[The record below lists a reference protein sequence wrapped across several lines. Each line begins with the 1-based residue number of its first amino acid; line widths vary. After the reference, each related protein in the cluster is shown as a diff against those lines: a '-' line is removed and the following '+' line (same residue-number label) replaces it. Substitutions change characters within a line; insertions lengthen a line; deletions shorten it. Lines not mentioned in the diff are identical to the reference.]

1 MFRGISKYKTCFV
14 FIPSFLAGHLMIFP
28 GTLGVRKTLDDEQL
42 CNVKGQ
48 RRSEDVMI

>member
-14 FIPSFLAGHLMIFP
+14 FIPRYLAETLMKLP
-28 GTLGVRKTLDDEQL
+28 GTLGVRKNRDCEQL

-48 RRSEDVMI
+48 TRSEDVMT